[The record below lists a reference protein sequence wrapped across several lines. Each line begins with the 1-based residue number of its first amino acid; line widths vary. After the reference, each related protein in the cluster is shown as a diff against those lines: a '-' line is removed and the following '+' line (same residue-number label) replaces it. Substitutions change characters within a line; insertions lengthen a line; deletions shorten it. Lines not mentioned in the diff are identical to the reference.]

1 MTEEEP
7 QKIVWIGG
15 YPFID
20 GVNAPPG
27 TVSENP
33 VEQQLLDD
41 VQWEAQQKAQG
52 LKGWAL
58 FQALLKRIG
67 GK

>member
-1 MTEEEP
+1 
-7 QKIVWIGG
+7 
-15 YPFID
+15 
-20 GVNAPPG
+20 
-27 TVSENP
+27 
-33 VEQQLLDD
+33 

-67 GK
+67 GKWNQRPRRLD